1 MIEFTSLKGL
11 LMSSKKSLTVTL
23 SHDLVEILET
33 LGERDQLSLT
43 EEIRYAISDRKFL
56 CDKVDQGHTVIL
68 EKLDEETGETER
80 IIVDIK

>member
-33 LGERDQLSLT
+33 LGERDRLSLT

-68 EKLDEETGETER
+68 EKLNEETGETER